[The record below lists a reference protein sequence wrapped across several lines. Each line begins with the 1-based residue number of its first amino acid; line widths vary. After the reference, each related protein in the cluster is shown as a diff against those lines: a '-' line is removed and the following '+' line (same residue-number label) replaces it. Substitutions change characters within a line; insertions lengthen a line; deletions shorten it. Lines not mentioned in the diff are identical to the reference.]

1 MNIKS
6 IINKVK
12 ENKTTILTYVLFF
25 FISFGMLYLTHMRDN
40 HILAGDDGF
49 FHKNR
54 IENLAVSMVNGN
66 FFPKINYQVLQ
77 GLGYASSIFYSDFFL
92 YIPATV
98 RALGF
103 SLKESYLVL
112 MFLLNF
118 VTFIISY
125 KTTLKINGNN
135 KKTALLGALIYTL
148 SNYRLQLFYKRAAIG
163 ELLAVALLPIILYGI
178 HQIFYKDSKKWKLLA
193 IGMTGLVLSH
203 LLSVFMVAIFIVL
216 LLIINAKRLYKER
229 ERIYAL
235 VKATAL
241 TIALTTFTLGP
252 MFEQVSFQSLKLQTY
267 KPYPIDADWIS
278 LFDLFKDNL
287 TDNPMAITLGFN
299 IFVLLFIYLFKW
311 KQLSTVTKHYL
322 IIALILTFISVGIIP
337 SLLVHT
343 VFNSLQ
349 FLSRFYSI
357 VTVIVVALVCKDE
370 LKMLTKKFS
379 LFLLTTVI
387 VGFGIYQVF
396 WVLRDAALPDEMFNN
411 PKQYMIGNGV
421 EYLPSVSDPAI
432 VTRYDIGIFPVI
444 GTDKWNDNNRV
455 NKDEITDY
463 KFNQSIGAIT
473 FNYNFTEPTE
483 VTIPF
488 LNYKGYK
495 AFSDD
500 TAVVI
505 NTSEIEAYRGLI
517 SVTLNGSGTFHIF
530 YETTLIQHV
539 TLVFSGLVFIV
550 FILTYSD
557 WGVYYQSFKRN
568 KKA

>member
-1 MNIKS
+1 MNN

-25 FISFGMLYLTHMRDN
+25 VISFGMLYLTHMRDN
-40 HILAGDDGF
+40 RILAGDDGF

-54 IENLAVSMVNGN
+54 IENLAVSMANGN

-92 YIPATV
+92 YIPATI
-98 RALGF
+98 RLLGF
-103 SLKESYLVL
+103 SLKDSYLVL

-125 KTTLKINGNN
+125 KTALKINGNN

-163 ELLAVALLPIILYGI
+163 ELLAVALLPIILYAV
-178 HQIFYKDSKKWKLLA
+178 HQIFYKDHKKWKLLA

-216 LLIINAKRLYKER
+216 LLLINAKRIYKER
-229 ERIYAL
+229 ERFYAL
-235 VKATAL
+235 VKATL
-241 TIALTTFTLGP
+241 VTLALTTFLLVP
-252 MFEQVSFQSLKLQTY
+252 MFEQLSFQSLKLQTY
-267 KPYPIDADWIS
+267 KPYPINATWIS

-287 TDNPMAITLGFN
+287 TDNPMAITLGLT
-299 IFVLLFIYLFKW
+299 IFGMLFLYVFKW
-311 KQLSTVTKHYL
+311 KQLNTVSKHYL
-322 IIALILTFISVGIIP
+322 SMALLLTFISVGIIP

-343 VFNSLQ
+343 PFNSLQ

-357 VTVIVVALVCKDE
+357 VTVIVVALICKDE
-370 LKMLTKKFS
+370 LKLLTKKFS
-379 LFLLTTVI
+379 MFLLTTVI
-387 VGFGIYQVF
+387 IGFGIYQVF
-396 WVLRDAALPDEMFNN
+396 WVLRDGALPDEMFND

-432 VTRYDIGIFPVI
+432 VTKYNIGIFPVI
-444 GTDKWNDNNRV
+444 GTEKWNEPNKV
-455 NKDEITDY
+455 NHDEINNY
-463 KFNQSIGAIT
+463 QFNQNIGAIT
-473 FNYNFTEPTE
+473 FNYDFKGPTE

-495 AFSDD
+495 AFSDENE
-500 TAVVI
+500 VVI
-505 NTSEIEAYRGLI
+505 NTSELEAYRGLI

-530 YETTLIQHV
+530 YEPTIIQNV
-539 TLVFSGLVFIV
+539 TLVFSGLSFII

-557 WGVYYQSFKRN
+557 GGFHYQSFKRN